1 MISKGGFLAYYR
13 VSTGK
18 QGKSGLGIEA
28 QRQAVANYLNGG
40 NWRIVGE
47 FVEVESGRRS
57 DRPELDKALAAARV
71 RQLPLVVAKVDR
83 LTRSVAFLSRLLEA
97 GVDVRFADL
106 PAIEGATGKFLLQQM
121 AAVAELEAGMISART
136 KAALAAA
143 KRRGKKLGGDR
154 GARLTV
160 KARAAG
166 RAVLMARA
174 QERAS
179 DLAATIKELQAA
191 GCESLRAIAEGLEG
205 RGIPAARGGKWSAV
219 QVARLLDRTGLSRPF
234 EPGVAS
240 AVGL

>member
-143 KRRGKKLGGDR
+143 KKRGKKLGGDR

-219 QVARLLDRTGLSRPF
+219 QVARLLDRAGLSRPF
-234 EPGVAS
+234 EPAVAS